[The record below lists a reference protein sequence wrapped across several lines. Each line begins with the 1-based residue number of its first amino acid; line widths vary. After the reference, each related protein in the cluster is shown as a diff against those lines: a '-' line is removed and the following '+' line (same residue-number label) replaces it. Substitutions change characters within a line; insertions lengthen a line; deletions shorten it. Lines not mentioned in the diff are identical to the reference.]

1 MFYTQSTEVVH
12 SRSINPYIYVRN
24 KHEALI
30 MTRFLL
36 FIILTL
42 SIVSCSSRARLEKK
56 DRKDR
61 KSPSSSI
68 SQHYDHLTQE
78 IYCGQEPIV
87 RFANFTFDK
96 SDSLRITVDITTS
109 LNEGKING
117 DLTLLLD
124 EYELEYASIPNSKQ
138 YVETLE
144 VESQSR
150 YPSQFRGRQ
159 NLANILINSA
169 TRKTVSRNSQKQY
182 WNTVSIVIE
191 PEDKILMLG
200 SSDIFFSIKTKKC
213 RLIIY
218 PSYEHVRELKRFLY

>member
-1 MFYTQSTEVVH
+1 
-12 SRSINPYIYVRN
+12 
-24 KHEALI
+24 
-30 MTRFLL
+30 MTRYLL
-36 FIILTL
+36 YIFLTL
-42 SIVSCSSRARLEKK
+42 GIASCSSRARLEKK
-56 DRKDR
+56 ERKLL
-61 KSPSSSI
+61 SSSL

-96 SDSLRITVDITTS
+96 NDSLRITLDITTS
-109 LNEGKING
+109 LSEKKING

-124 EYELEYASIPNSKQ
+124 EYELEYASIPNSKL

-150 YPSQFRGRQ
+150 YPRRFRGRQ

-182 WNTVSIVIE
+182 WNTVSVVIE
-191 PEDKILMLG
+191 PEDADLIIS
-200 SSDIFFSIKTKKC
+200 SSDIYFSVRTSKC
-213 RLIIY
+213 KLMIY
-218 PSYEHVRELKRFLY
+218 PSYDQVAELKRFLL